1 MSDKVASPVAVVSTD
16 LDDYSGIPGTIQL
29 VDAKNE
35 LVLLE
40 SGDVIL
46 TPQPT
51 SDPEDPLNWPK
62 WRKWKAI
69 LSSHLYTI
77 AIAWSSAAVYSIL
90 VPIST
95 STGLSVA
102 DLNGGS
108 GTMLL
113 FFGWGALIW
122 QPIAVTFGRRGVFL
136 LSLLGTVAIS
146 IWSAHAPSYASWVS
160 TRVLLGLFGAP
171 IEVVPELV
179 ATDLYFTHERGFH
192 IGIYMFCLAGGN
204 YLAAVFCGII
214 NDHMGWQWV
223 MYWCGIINAVVFVV
237 LFFFYE
243 ETDYYRNTSFEASGQ
258 NLAAASDQAAGDTE
272 AAVSHPPRKTYL
284 QKLSLFSYIRE
295 RPNQFWVYTYRPLV
309 MFWTFPIVLWA
320 SFYHGIAVL
329 CFNALNATASV
340 ILSAEP
346 YNFSSTDVGLA
357 YISPFIGAIVGAVWS
372 GKISDYICLKIAR
385 NNKDGLRE
393 AEYRLWAAVTLCIIP
408 PVGLIVW
415 GVGAAQ
421 HVHWFGIVFGMGMMG
436 FALTTGGGIMIGYII
451 DSYRELAGS
460 TMSSLNIMRCTMA
473 FGFGYAVTPWWN
485 ATGTQ
490 NTFITWAILVLV
502 FFASWIPMYI
512 WGKQLR
518 IRSKEKY
525 WVQVKSGVGLH

>member
-1 MSDKVASPVAVVSTD
+1 MSEKITNPVTVAASVDSD
-16 LDDYSGIPGTIQL
+16 SESGIPGTIKL
-29 VDAKNE
+29 VDANNE
-35 LVLLE
+35 LVLQE

-51 SDPEDPLNWPK
+51 SDPEDPLNWSK
-62 WRKWKAI
+62 WRKLKAI
-69 LSSHLYTI
+69 VLSHLYTI

-90 VPIST
+90 VPISV
-95 STGLSVA
+95 STDLSVA

-113 FFGWGALIW
+113 FFGWGVLIW
-122 QPIAVTFGRRGVFL
+122 QPIAVTYGRRGVFL

-146 IWSAHAPSYASWVS
+146 AWTAHAPSYASWVS
-160 TRVLLGLFGAP
+160 TRVLLGLVGAP

-179 ATDLYFTHERGFH
+179 VTDLYFTHERGLH

-214 NDHMGWQWV
+214 NDQMGWQWV
-223 MYWCGIINAVVFVV
+223 MYWCSIINAVVFV
-237 LFFFYE
+237 LLLFFYE
-243 ETDYYRNTSFEASGQ
+243 ETDYYRHTGFEASGQ
-258 NLAAASDQAAGDTE
+258 NLTATNENDAEAAAS
-272 AAVSHPPRKTYL
+272 HKPRKTYL
-284 QKLSLFSYIRE
+284 QKLKLFNYISE
-295 RPNQFWVYTYRPLV
+295 RPNEFWVYTYRPLV

-320 SFYHGIAVL
+320 SCYHGVAVL

-357 YISPFIGAIVGAVWS
+357 YISPLIGAIIGAIWS
-372 GKISDYICLKIAR
+372 GKISDYICLRIAR

-393 AEYRLWAAVTLCIIP
+393 AEYRLWAAIALCIVP

-451 DSYRELAGS
+451 DCYKELAGS

-490 NTFITWAILVLV
+490 NTFITWAVLVLV
-502 FFASWIPMYI
+502 LFASWIPMYI
-512 WGKQLR
+512 WGKKLR
-518 IRSKEKY
+518 IRSKERY
-525 WVQVKSGVGLH
+525 WEQVKSGVGIH